1 MEGEIMNLMKVWLS
15 VVVSLCYCY
24 WIRKLIPA
32 GTIRLFLFL
41 PIVFL
46 FIVLPLSLS
55 SVHLCG
61 TTGFFVAWL
70 GNFKLLLLAFDKGPL
85 SSDAFISL
93 PRFVAVA
100 CLPIKIQKNP
110 PRSTT
115 IQCSSAQNG
124 KTPHPDSS
132 KRSGFDTNPSSIKPN
147 SVTKQNLSGVS
158 SKKAGGTPLLGYAL
172 KGIAVAILVKIYD
185 YSESINPN
193 VLMCMYCFHIYFMLE
208 IILAVVAAAAKAML
222 GMELEPQFKNPLLST
237 SLQDF
242 WGRRWNLMVT
252 SILRPTVY
260 EPTMKAALKVVGPT
274 WAPLPAV
281 MGTFVVSGLMHELI
295 LFYLGRSEPTFRMTC
310 FFLLHGMC
318 LMVEIAL
325 KRALTGRWRLPRF
338 LSGPLTVVFFM
349 ATCFSLFLPEFIR
362 CRIDVRAFEEY
373 AALGHLLTPLSSSL
387 SAIFHNKS

>member
-32 GTIRLFLFL
+32 GTIRLLLFL
-41 PIVFL
+41 PIVLL

-55 SVHLCG
+55 FVHFCG
-61 TTGFFVAWL
+61 ITGFFISWL

-100 CLPIKIQKNP
+100 CFPIK
-110 PRSTT
+110 
-115 IQCSSAQNG
+115 CSSAENG
-124 KTPHPDSS
+124 KTPHPHSS
-132 KRSGFDTNPSSIKPN
+132 KSFGFDTNPSSIKPN
-147 SVTKQNLSGVS
+147 SVTKQNLSGVP
-158 SKKAGGTPLLGYAL
+158 SKKDGGTPLLGYAL
-172 KGIAVAILVKIYD
+172 KGIAVGILVKIYD

-208 IILAVVAAAAKAML
+208 IILAVVAAAAKTLL

-260 EPTMKAALKVVGPT
+260 EPTMKAALKIVGPT

-281 MGTFVVSGLMHELI
+281 MSTFVVSGLMHELI
-295 LFYLGRSEPTFRMTC
+295 LFYMGRSEPTFRMTG
-310 FFLLHGMC
+310 FFLLHGLG

-338 LSGPLTVVFFM
+338 LSGLLTLVFFM

-362 CRIDVRAFEEY
+362 CRIQVRAVEEY
-373 AALGHLLTPLSSSL
+373 VALGHLLTPLSSSF